1 MSVSAESVTPSR
13 SGSCLCGAVKFTAH
27 GEPLEIDACHCGMC
41 RRQTGGGAYVA
52 AQFKGGVTI
61 DQGEQLSWYKGSD
74 WGERGFCS
82 TCGSAV
88 AWRLQQFPDKLGVSL
103 GAVDDTTDLKIEAHI
118 FTDSGPDY
126 YKIPNDIPH
135 KTGAQVMEE
144 FMAKMA
150 NKEGN

>member
-1 MSVSAESVTPSR
+1 VRGASAAR

-27 GEPLEIDACHCGMC
+27 GEPQEIDACHCGMC
-41 RRQTGGGAYVA
+41 RRQTGGGAYIA
-52 AQFKGGVTI
+52 AQFNGGVTLEAS
-61 DQGEQLSWYKGSD
+61 DTLTWYKGSD

-103 GAVDDTTDLKIEAHI
+103 GAFDDTAGLKLETHI

-126 YKIPNDIPH
+126 YTIPDDIPH

-150 NKEGN
+150 SKKGN